1 MKVSIPSASETIADE
16 NFFTNRT
23 WFTFF
28 QSVWRAIRGDL
39 GLSLGGMLSVNTI
52 SVSNSFAAETDL
64 ITYSLPQNT
73 LTNNGDVL
81 EIDAWGVYA
90 ANANNKTVKLYF
102 GSQTLFTTGAIAAN
116 DGTWSLKAKIIRKTD
131 TTQEIVSEILSSN
144 GSVSDSATRTAGTQD
159 LTTALTIKCTGQG
172 ASGSDITQYAL
183 KINLTP
189 NT

>member
-1 MKVSIPSASETIADE
+1 MRVAIPSASETITSE
-16 NFFTNRT
+16 TFFTT
-23 WFTFF
+23 TSWFSFF
-28 QSVWRAIRGDL
+28 QNVWRAIRGDL
-39 GLSLGGMLSVNTI
+39 GLSLGGMLSVNTT
-52 SVSNSFAAETDL
+52 SASNSLAAETDL
-64 ITYSLPQNT
+64 IIYSLPKNT
-73 LTNNGDVL
+73 LTNNNDVL

-102 GSQTLFTTGAIAAN
+102 GSQTLLTTGAIAAN
-116 DGTWSLKAKIIRKTD
+116 DGTWSLRAKIIRKTS

-159 LTTALTIKCTGQG
+159 LTTALTIRCTGQG
-172 ASGSDITQYAL
+172 TSSSDITQYAL